1 MKKSVLAAL
10 GLALISSSAALAAD
24 PFDRKGGSTKEV
36 RVETAAE
43 RSWTGLWLGAF
54 GGYTITN
61 TELSLDSV
69 HNFGPEPVHTNWGGL
84 DGLGGEGFFG
94 EAQVGFDKQVGE
106 RFVIG
111 ALGGVGISN
120 SETTISGPGGMGVLS
135 VQEDI
140 SYLVGGRLGY
150 LVNRDNMV
158 YVAGGYRWVDV
169 GITGDGDSIEETFEG
184 LFGEVGLESHI
195 GGNAYLRVAG
205 RYTAFDDKT
214 FSDRDGALDNCW
226 NELNVEPG
234 KLEAMVGLT
243 FKLGGGNFKFD

>member
-1 MKKSVLAAL
+1 MKNSVLAAL
-10 GLALISSSAALAAD
+10 ALALLSSSAALAAD
-24 PFDRKGGSTKEV
+24 PFDRGSKGSTKEAV
-36 RVETAAE
+36 VSSAD
-43 RSWTGLWLGAF
+43 RSWSGLWLGAF

-61 TELSLDSV
+61 TELGLDHV
-69 HNFGPEPVHTNWGGL
+69 RQGDGGTDRFNLGGL

-111 ALGGVGISN
+111 VLGGVGISN
-120 SETTISGPGGMGVLS
+120 SETTISGPGGVGVAS
-135 VQEDI
+135 IQEDI

-169 GITGDGDSIEETFEG
+169 DITGGHETIEETFEG

-205 RYTAFDDKT
+205 RYTAFDDRT
-214 FSDRDGALDNCW
+214 FSSREGDESCW

-243 FKLGGGNFKFD
+243 FKLGGGDFKFD